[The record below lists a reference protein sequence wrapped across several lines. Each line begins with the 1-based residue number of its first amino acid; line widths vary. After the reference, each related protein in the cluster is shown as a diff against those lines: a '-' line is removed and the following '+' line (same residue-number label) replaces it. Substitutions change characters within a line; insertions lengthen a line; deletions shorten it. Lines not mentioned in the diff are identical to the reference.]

1 VSEANLLLKISQ
13 LNKFFNYYQRPLD
26 RLRELFSRKSYHT
39 QVHILNNIDLCLKKG
54 ESLAILG
61 KNGAG
66 KSTLLK
72 MILGVSLYD
81 SGDIQRFGR
90 ITGLLELGA
99 GFDESLSGQENILI
113 NGQLLGMNREEL
125 QRKQDAI
132 VQFAELSDYI
142 TQPIK
147 SYSSGMKMRLGFSIA
162 IHAEPDCF
170 VIDEALA
177 VGDIRFQQKCMHYLQ
192 QFQNNGG
199 ALLLVSHDLN
209 QVKRLCKRAVILDQ
223 GQLAFQGEVKPICD
237 HFQLFMLGQQ
247 SHTEQAQQDSE
258 LINNS
263 IVLSSAN
270 WYYQER
276 ICTHLYAGQW
286 ASLRIQ
292 LAVKDLNPV
301 LDQQLSLGFMIRD
314 RLGVD
319 VFGSSSHLQ
328 DYPLKLDQIGN
339 YQITFPVRLNLGV
352 GEYTLFLALHNKDNY
367 EEDVQF
373 WEQSYLNFHVIQKQQ
388 NSIGILH
395 CDIEAP
401 CLTLTTS
408 A

>member
-1 VSEANLLLKISQ
+1 MSEANLLLKISQ

-26 RLRELFSRKSYHT
+26 RLRELFTRKSYHT

-61 KNGAG
+61 QNGAG

-113 NGQLLGMNREEL
+113 NGQLLGMSREEL
-125 QRKQDAI
+125 QHKQDAI
-132 VQFAELSDYI
+132 VQFAELDDYI
-142 TQPIK
+142 AQPIK

-192 QFQNNGG
+192 QFQDNGG

-223 GQLAFQGEVKPICD
+223 GKLAFEGEVKSICD
-237 HFQLFMLGQQ
+237 HFQLFMLGKD
-247 SHTEQAQQDSE
+247 STEQQQQDSA
-258 LINNS
+258 LLNNS
-263 IVLSSAN
+263 IALSSAN
-270 WYYQER
+270 WYYKER
-276 ICTHLYAGQW
+276 IGTHLYAGQW
-286 ASLRIQ
+286 ASLKIQ
-292 LAVKDLNPV
+292 LDVKDLDHA
-301 LDQQLSLGFMIRD
+301 LDKQLSLGFMIRD

-328 DYPLKLDQIGN
+328 DYPLELDQIGN
-339 YQITFPVRLNLGV
+339 YQIKFPVRLNLGV

-373 WEQSYLNFHVIQKQQ
+373 WEQSYLNFHIIQQKQD
-388 NSIGILH
+388 SVGILY
-395 CDIEAP
+395 CDIETP
-401 CLTLTTS
+401 SLTLTTS